1 MSEKITLADQI
12 YADIK
17 KDITNKQLVS
27 GEKSI
32 SKNWQENMASATR
45 L

>member
-17 KDITNKQLVS
+17 KDITNKQLS
-27 GEKSI
+27 PAKKSI
-32 SKNWQENMASATR
+32 SKNWQDNMASATR

>member
-27 GEKSI
+27 GEKI
-32 SKNWQENMASATR
+32 NIKELAR
-45 L
+45 

>member
-12 YADIK
+12 YTDIK

-27 GEKSI
+27 GDQLFI
-32 SKNWQENMASATR
+32 GDVFFNVRIN
-45 L
+45 LIG